1 MPDTPLRTRIGAA
14 IKAASVAMR
23 FGGNPY
29 ASHWVGRSWG
39 LTGAFD
45 YTSAVGDMADNT
57 IVAATIGWIGRTYPE
72 APIRV
77 VRETDKG
84 DEPVPGHP
92 LTAKLKRPN
101 PHYGYAILMKA
112 TVASYVLDGNAYWLK
127 ERTLGGDVLNY
138 WYVPPWT
145 MQPSWPADGSVFID
159 GYSYS
164 VDGKTTRYAVE
175 DVVHL
180 RDELDPRNLRKG
192 LSRLKAAIRLVYTD
206 NAADDYASAMLR
218 NFGTPSVIISP
229 ATADQTLTIDEA
241 AFVSQNWQEKTT
253 GENRGKALVSLAA
266 VKVDAPGFSPAEMDV
281 RSLRWTSEERI
292 SAILGIP
299 AIVIGLGAGLEHG
312 TFQNTAQAREAAY
325 ESFLLPTQASIA
337 DQLTTQLMSDFDEDP
352 TVRLAH
358 DYSAVRVLQPD
369 TDAMYK
375 RIEGIWLAG
384 MIDRATAK
392 RELDFE
398 TLPEDTGVY
407 LLPRGASLVDGSLTD
422 VGIALGP
429 LLTSGMTVPEAGGE
443 TVPVVAPPAKPTV
456 VAPLATNGK
465 KPTDAATLAAL
476 TKS

>member
-1 MPDTPLRTRIGAA
+1 MPYIPLRTRIGVA
-14 IKAASVAMR
+14 IKAAGVAMR

-29 ASHWVGRSWG
+29 SSHWVGRSWG
-39 LTGAFD
+39 MTGAFD

-72 APIRV
+72 APVRV
-77 VRETDKG
+77 VRETDTG

-92 LTAKLKRPN
+92 LAAKLKRPN

-112 TVASYVLDGNAYWLK
+112 TIASYLLDGNAYWLK

-145 MQPSWPADGSVFID
+145 MQPRWPADGSVFID
-159 GYSYS
+159 HYDYT

-206 NAADDYASAMLR
+206 NAADDYASAILR

-229 ATADQTLTIDEA
+229 ATADQTLTTDEA

-281 RSLRWTSEERI
+281 RSLRWTAEERI
-292 SAILGIP
+292 SAIIGIP
-299 AIVIGLGAGLEHG
+299 AIVVGLGAGLEHG
-312 TFQNTAQAREAAY
+312 TYANTAQAREAAY
-325 ESFLLPTQASIA
+325 ESWLIPTQANIA
-337 DQLTTQLMSDFDEDP
+337 DQLTTQTMFDFSTD
-352 TVRLAH
+352 TTLRLAH
-358 DYSAVRVLQPD
+358 DYDEVRVLQPD
-369 TDAMYK
+369 LDNLATRVEHLFGA
-375 RIEGIWLAG
+375 GI
-384 MIDRATAK
+384 IDRATAK
-392 RELDFE
+392 RELKMDP
-398 TLPEDTGVY
+398 LPEDDNIY
-407 LLPRGASLVDGSLTD
+407 FLPRGGTFVDGSLTE
-422 VGIALGP
+422 VGVGVDPLLVSGVIGENGQPPIALP
-429 LLTSGMTVPEAGGE
+429 T
-443 TVPVVAPPAKPTV
+443 VVAPPA
-456 VAPLATNGK
+456 TNGT
-465 KPTDAATLAAL
+465 KPSSAAALAAL

>member
-1 MPDTPLRTRIGAA
+1 MPYIPLRTRIGVA
-14 IKAASVAMR
+14 IKAAGVAMR

-29 ASHWVGRSWG
+29 SSHWVGRSWG
-39 LTGAFD
+39 MTGAFD

-72 APIRV
+72 APVRV
-77 VRETDKG
+77 VRETDTG

-92 LTAKLKRPN
+92 LAAKLKRPN

-112 TVASYVLDGNAYWLK
+112 TIASYLLDGNAYWLK

-145 MQPSWPADGSVFID
+145 MQPRWPADGSVFID
-159 GYSYS
+159 HYDYT

-175 DVVHL
+175 DVAHL

-206 NAADDYASAMLR
+206 NAADDYASAILR

-229 ATADQTLTIDEA
+229 ATADQTLTTDEA

-281 RSLRWTSEERI
+281 RSLRWTAEERI
-292 SAILGIP
+292 SAIIGIP
-299 AIVIGLGAGLEHG
+299 AIVVGLGAGLEHG
-312 TFQNTAQAREAAY
+312 TYANTAQAREAAY
-325 ESFLLPTQASIA
+325 ESWIIPTQATID
-337 DQLTTQLMSDFDEDP
+337 DQLTTALMPDFSTD
-352 TVRLAH
+352 TTLRLAH
-358 DYSAVRVLQPD
+358 DYDEVRVLQPD
-369 TDAMYK
+369 LDKLAV
-375 RIEGIWLAG
+375 RVEHLFGAGI
-384 MIDRATAK
+384 IDRATAK
-392 RELDFE
+392 RELKMDP
-398 TLPEDTGVY
+398 LPEDDNIY
-407 LLPRGASLVDGSLTD
+407 FLPRGGTFVDGSLTE
-422 VGIALGP
+422 VGVGVDPLLVSGVIGENGQPPIALP
-429 LLTSGMTVPEAGGE
+429 T
-443 TVPVVAPPAKPTV
+443 VVAPPA
-456 VAPLATNGK
+456 TNGT
-465 KPTDAATLAAL
+465 KPSSAAALAAL